1 MKDRF
6 LIGELASIFDIS
18 TDTLRHYDK
27 LKLLVPEKDPQT
39 KYRYYNKKSMF
50 KLSRILFL
58 KDLDFTLQDIHDY
71 LNQNDPDILIEMLDH
86 KHKELDSKIQH
97 LMNLKH
103 KVNGKI
109 ELLEHAK
116 TQQFKINIQEFKPR
130 YGTFMNSNNLLD
142 EKALHE
148 SFHSSENFLKL
159 SDWLVE
165 GQIYQAV
172 MKEHLMNR
180 NFDQIQYFVEVE
192 PIDYDLIKTLSILP
206 EGLYACMTVIGKKDD
221 REKHYNYMMEWLN
234 LHDYSIIGDAI
245 ENNLLT
251 SYYCE
256 DNDELMTEIQIP
268 IKMTSE

>member
-1 MKDRF
+1 
-6 LIGELASIFDIS
+6 
-18 TDTLRHYDK
+18 
-27 LKLLVPEKDPQT
+27 
-39 KYRYYNKKSMF
+39 MF

-71 LNQNDPDILIEMLDH
+71 LNQNDPDVLIEMLGH
-86 KHKELDSKIQH
+86 KHKELDNKIQH

-172 MKEHLMNR
+172 MKDHLIKR

-221 REKHYNYMMEWLN
+221 RAKHYNYMMEWLN

-268 IKMTSE
+268 IKKDIEVNIK